1 MTSAVKHLIESF
13 DALSADEQ
21 REATR
26 LLLARVVA
34 GESGDVADD
43 ALVAAAE
50 ELFADLDR
58 REAASEAG

>member
-1 MTSAVKHLIESF
+1 MTSAVKHLIELF

-21 REATR
+21 REAAR

-43 ALVAAAE
+43 SLVAAAE